1 MKTEQYGYTKAQLT
15 WLMMLRLFIGWHFMY
30 EGMVKIMNPK
40 WTSLPYLLDSK
51 GFASSFF
58 IELTQDNDLMTL
70 INFANE
76 WTLLLI
82 GLGLTLGCLSRL
94 SSVGGMILLAM
105 YTLSH
110 PSFVGADYMMPFE
123 GSYLWIDKNLVEL
136 AGLGVLW
143 VFPTSKEI
151 GFDRILAKVCP
162 LLEKFKLI

>member
-1 MKTEQYGYTKAQLT
+1 MKTEQLFSKAQLT
-15 WLMMLRLFIGWHFMY
+15 WLVVLRLFIGWHFMY
-30 EGMVKIMNPK
+30 EGMVKILNPK

-58 IELTQDNDLMTL
+58 VGLTQDADMMAL
-70 INFANE
+70 INYANE

-82 GLGLTLGCLSRL
+82 GLGLTLGCLCRL

-110 PSFVGADYMMPFE
+110 PSFIGADYMMPFE

-143 VFPTSKEI
+143 VFPTSQII
-151 GFDRILAKVCP
+151 GFDRMLGKACP
-162 LLEKFKLI
+162 VLHKLKLI